1 MTGIEFFVITVIA
14 MLGATWGLTF
24 LIGID

>member
-1 MTGIEFFVITVIA
+1 MTGIEFFVITVVA
-14 MLGATWGLTF
+14 MLGVTWGLTF